1 MRTPW
6 RCATRRRVQA
16 WGSGDGGRVVEIA
29 SATSKDVAYICHLQR
44 IEANGLDS
52 VGFLP
57 RVAFE
62 REIAANGLILISRE
76 NDDEV
81 GYIYATRNRHGV
93 TRIQQ
98 VVVQDDARRLEIGSA
113 LVDAVTAP
121 HDWLLSLRCRE
132 NLPAVQ
138 FWKDRGFQVVAIDST
153 PTRRGVGVYRFQKVI
168 GGLSAP
174 GPGVGVW

>member
-1 MRTPW
+1 M
-6 RCATRRRVQA
+6 
-16 WGSGDGGRVVEIA
+16 VEIA

-62 REIAANGLILISRE
+62 REIAADGLILIGRE

-81 GYIYATRNRHGV
+81 GYIYATRNRHGI
-93 TRIQQ
+93 TKIQQ

-113 LVDAVTAP
+113 LVDAVTSP
-121 HDWLLSLRCRE
+121 YDWLLSLRCRE
-132 NLPAVQ
+132 NLPSVR
-138 FWKDRGFQVVAIDST
+138 FWEDMGFEIVSLDTTPKRRGF
-153 PTRRGVGVYRFQKVI
+153 GVYRFQKVI
-168 GGLSAP
+168 GGL
-174 GPGVGVW
+174 WL